1 MAKNEII
8 YNGGLYTWAICQK
21 KFEIFSFKL
30 KMRKVIAWRQNVDQL
45 NDNNALLIRRHVK
58 CKKNPQNKSH
68 ARNPKYS
75 LGMTIVNKEY

>member
-30 KMRKVIAWRQNVDQL
+30 KIWISWRNRNFVKKHLKLQYYQDPRAQL
-45 NDNNALLIRRHVK
+45 EKWGSKILWHTPVK
-58 CKKNPQNKSH
+58 NL
-68 ARNPKYS
+68 KYFDTHS
-75 LGMTIVNKEY
+75 